1 MIQRR
6 KMSISHHAKLRIAE
20 RVPDRL
26 GYPSDEQMAIAA
38 RYKGRVLEGR
48 RKTNLIKVMYK
59 GFLFVYQYTANNQ
72 RLVTLYNEG
81 EEAIENG
88 N

>member
-1 MIQRR
+1 MVQRR

-20 RVPDRL
+20 RVPERL

-38 RYKGRVLEGR
+38 RYKGRVIKGR
-48 RKTNLIKVMYK
+48 RKTNLVKVMYK
-59 GFLFVYQYTANNQ
+59 GFLFVYQYTANNYL
-72 RLVTLYNEG
+72 LVTLYNKD

-88 N
+88 